1 MSRSRPYE
9 LGRYDLAAFM
19 SFACYAG
26 CSVIIPLSLVQMAR
40 DLGFALESGGM
51 AAGGALQGIRSVAMV
66 AAMAGCG
73 FAAGRYGMRRLM
85 GAAMLCMGTGI
96 ALTAFSP
103 SYLFLL
109 PLLMLAGLGEGLIEG
124 IATPFVQALHPRES
138 GRYVNTAHS
147 FWSVGLFVFVLA
159 GGALLGRQIS
169 WRAVL
174 GITGL
179 ITLVPALLFLWR
191 EHPDKRYP
199 EEKQTASAA
208 VVWQRVAAIA
218 RTPKFW
224 CFFVVMFLNGGSEFC
239 LTFWAASFIQLNF
252 QASAWA
258 GGMGTA
264 LLAAGMFCGRS
275 GAGLLVKQSHL
286 KHLLLW
292 SALGTIPVALAIL
305 LIRPENFAVSS
316 HALYALYPCLFLAG
330 VGVAP
335 FWPTTQVYCTDRL
348 PHLDSTMVF
357 VILSCAGIPGCGFF
371 SWLMGVIGDHYGLRT
386 SFWLVPATL
395 IGIAAIIL
403 AEGFL
408 LPRRKGAIQ
417 AGAEAPLAEATA
429 DDGNG

>member
-1 MSRSRPYE
+1 MSRSRPYK

-26 CSVIIPLSLVQMAR
+26 CSVIIPLSLVQLAR
-40 DLGFALESGGM
+40 DLDFALESGGM
-51 AAGGALQGIRSVAMV
+51 AAGGFLQGVRSVAMV
-66 AAMAGCG
+66 IAMAGCG
-73 FAAGRYGMRRLM
+73 FAAGRFGMRKLM
-85 GAAMLCMGTGI
+85 GAAMIFMGAGI

-103 SYLFLL
+103 NYLCLL

-124 IATPFVQALHPRES
+124 IATPFVQVLHPEES

-159 GGALLGRQIS
+159 GGALLGRQVS
-169 WRAVL
+169 WRIVL
-174 GITGL
+174 GVTGL
-179 ITLVPALLFLWR
+179 ITLIPALLFLWR

-199 EEKQTASAA
+199 EAKETTSAA
-208 VVWQRVAAIA
+208 VVWQRVIAIV

-224 CFFVVMFLNGGSEFC
+224 CFFIVMFLNGGSEFC

-252 QASAWA
+252 SASAWA
-258 GGMGTA
+258 GGIGTA

-275 GAGLLVKQSHL
+275 GAGWLVKQSHL

-305 LIRPENFAVSS
+305 LIRPENFSTPA

-348 PHLDSTMVF
+348 PHLDSTMIF
-357 VILSCAGIPGCGFF
+357 VLLSCAGIPGCGFF
-371 SWLMGVIGDHYGLRT
+371 SWLMGVVGDRYGLRA

-395 IGIAAIIL
+395 AGIAAIIL
-403 AEGFL
+403 VEGFL
-408 LPRRKGAIQ
+408 LPSQKNAIQ
-417 AGAEAPLAEATA
+417 VSAKEPLATTTGESK
-429 DDGNG
+429 D